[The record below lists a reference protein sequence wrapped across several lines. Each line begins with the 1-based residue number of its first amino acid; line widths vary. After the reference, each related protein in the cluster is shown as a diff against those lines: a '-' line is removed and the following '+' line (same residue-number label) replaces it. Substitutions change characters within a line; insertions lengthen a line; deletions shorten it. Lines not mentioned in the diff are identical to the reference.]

1 MSAQEKTEKKI
12 NTIISELFRI
22 VIELN
27 QEQQKEV
34 LDHAEQ
40 LLVKDK
46 RENIRRSCDISVN
59 YAANDRVYSNQI
71 TNISAN
77 GLFIETRRPLSM
89 GEEVILAFNLEGFDQ
104 SLKLRGKIARANHSG
119 IGVAFKNISPHIEE
133 MIRVIVNRM
142 K

>member
-12 NTIISELFRI
+12 SPVISELFQI
-22 VIELN
+22 VSELN
-27 QEQQKEV
+27 QEQQKEI

-40 LLVKDK
+40 LLVKEK
-46 RENIRRSCDISVN
+46 RENIRRSCDIPVN
-59 YAANDRVYSNQI
+59 FAANDRVYSNQI

-77 GLFIETRRPLSM
+77 GLFIETRRSLIK
-89 GEEVILAFNLEGFDQ
+89 GDDVIMAFKLEGFDK
-104 SLKLRGKIARANHSG
+104 SLKLRGEIARANPAG
-119 IGVAFKNISPHIEE
+119 MGVAFRNMSPHIEE

>member
-1 MSAQEKTEKKI
+1 MSAQEKTDKKYNVVI
-12 NTIISELFRI
+12 SKLFQII
-22 VIELN
+22 IELN
-27 QEQQKEV
+27 QEQQVE
-34 LDHAEQ
+34 LLHHAEQ
-40 LLVKDK
+40 LLVKEK

-77 GLFIETRRPLSM
+77 GLFIETRRSLIK
-89 GEEVILAFNLEGFDQ
+89 GDDVIMAFKLEGFDK
-104 SLKLRGKIARANHSG
+104 SLKLRGEIARANPAG
-119 IGVAFKNISPHIEE
+119 MGVAFRNMSPHIEE